1 MRKFSKVDMNM
12 MDQNEEF
19 GTHEKIIEMIEE
31 KD

>member
-1 MRKFSKVDMNM
+1 LRKFPKVDMNR

-19 GTHEKIIEMIEE
+19 GTHEKIIEMIKE